1 MDPTDV
7 CGEAEIRQIT
17 LSTKEEELVLGLSEK
32 LYQEF
37 WTESRKGKRVRTEQ
51 RKKMDN
57 VRPNQYLELSKWGGI
72 NVDNHYSTQRLEEL
86 AEEKKAKEDAAERKR
101 KKTGTRKTKKVED
114 DRKEKAEE
122 KAKED
127 REEEEK
133 AEDDRKEKAEKK
145 AKEDRDAE
153 DKAAKDKE
161 AEVEAALAKESEENE
176 IVAATDAPSDAPR
189 DALVVETAEEKASKF
204 EQPDFGGKIINSCT
218 KFKNT
223 DACCQSMNNPVME
236 SRFICKMTTKTITIE
251 GAQLD
256 EICSPF
262 GNTLSGDRTN
272 LCPENLNIEEPV
284 WLTRAETQNKEK
296 LQWAKKKNEQ

>member
-7 CGEAEIRQIT
+7 CGEAKLRQIT

-86 AEEKKAKEDAAERKR
+86 AEEKKAKEDAAEK
-101 KKTGTRKTKKVED
+101 
-114 DRKEKAEE
+114 

-127 REEEEK
+127 KEAADKE

-145 AKEDRDAE
+145 AKEDREEEEKAADDRKEKAEKKAKEDREEE

-176 IVAATDAPSDAPR
+176 IVAASDAPI

-218 KFKNT
+218 KFKENT

-236 SRFICKMTTKTITIE
+236 SRFICKMTRKTITIE
-251 GAQLD
+251 GAQLTK
-256 EICSPF
+256 ICSPF

-272 LCPENLNIEEPV
+272 LCPENMGNIEESV
-284 WLTRAETQNKEK
+284 WLTRAETQNEEK
-296 LQWAKKKNEQ
+296 LQWAK